1 MISGGFSVS
10 FSTPASSTL
19 QQPSNQTSSQYIVSD
34 SDRESVEWLLFC
46 ITMRFDIM
54 KTTEELQAVPR
65 RTPSHEVEGSIKE
78 LSNMWVGFEGTG
90 FHLRRRDPEIWLVAK
105 EPRFFLKKRKVV
117 VREPPDLLQK
127 LAGPGSSTCRPEEE
141 GAGIPA
147 ASAKNEDGGGMR
159 GRGRTTST
167 GNSMWHH
174 IWDA

>member
-1 MISGGFSVS
+1 MGGLRGNWFS
-10 FSTPASSTL
+10 SSKKRPRDMAGG
-19 QQPSNQTSSQYIVSD
+19 QRTSV
-34 SDRESVEWLLFC
+34 
-46 ITMRFDIM
+46 
-54 KTTEELQAVPR
+54 
-65 RTPSHEVEGSIKE
+65 
-78 LSNMWVGFEGTG
+78 
-90 FHLRRRDPEIWLVAK
+90 
-105 EPRFFLKKRKVV
+105 FLKKRKVV